1 MFRIRN
7 KTFHFQYKST
17 YASEKSLG
25 KKSHNGF
32 MKFSHN
38 PHNEHPHEKG
48 ERENLLPKMKTQNF
62 LSLCEGAL
70 WLANI
75 FL

>member
-1 MFRIRN
+1 MHYSSIRILYMFRIRN

-48 ERENLLPKMKTQNF
+48 EREKIYCQK
-62 LSLCEGAL
+62 
-70 WLANI
+70 
-75 FL
+75 